1 MLELSGVEV
10 EQHIEEYLSYL
21 TRRGYAAK
29 TARAHGQAL
38 AVCAAFIRREF
49 SDAEEITEITRAMV
63 LAYEKYL
70 AKRID
75 ATGKPMTRARR
86 GAYLSAL
93 KMFLAWL
100 VKEERVYADPAAA
113 VVLPKKREELVK
125 DVLTVEE
132 MERLLR
138 FCSGHSVK
146 GLRDRAVLELLYS
159 AGLRADELTHL
170 RLKDVDL
177 AEKLVFIRQGKGG
190 RERTVPFGESAR
202 YWMERYLSKSRQRL
216 VRPLPSGLEQEDHDL
231 FFVSNWGLPLSTHV
245 LLRIV
250 RRWVKVAGIETRIT
264 THTFRHSC
272 ASHML
277 KGKADIRYVQM
288 QLGHRS
294 IQTTERYLKIEL
306 SDLKEVHARTH
317 PLERED
323 R

>member
-1 MLELSGVEV
+1 MMERHV
-10 EQHIEEYLSYL
+10 EEYLAYL
-21 TRRGYAAK
+21 SRRGYAAK
-29 TARAHGQAL
+29 TARAHGHAL

-70 AKRID
+70 ASRMD

-86 GAYLSAL
+86 GTYLSVM
-93 KMFLAWL
+93 KRFFAWL
-100 VKEERVYADPAAA
+100 VKEERLYADPTAA
-113 VVLPKKREELVK
+113 VVLPKKREEIVK
-125 DVLTVEE
+125 DVLSVEE
-132 MERLLR
+132 MDRLLR
-138 FCSGHSVK
+138 FCAGHSVK
-146 GLRDRAVLELLYS
+146 GLRDRAVLEMLYS
-159 AGLRADELTHL
+159 AGLRADELVHL

-177 AEKLVFIRQGKGG
+177 AEKLVFVRKGKGG

-202 YWMERYLSKSRQRL
+202 YWLERYLAKSRVRL
-216 VRPLPSGLEQEDHDL
+216 IRPLPSGIEQEDHDV
-231 FFVSNWGLPLSTHV
+231 FFVSNWGLPLSCSA

-250 RRWVKVAGIETRIT
+250 RRWVKSAGIEKRIT

-294 IQTTERYLKIEL
+294 IRTTERYLKIEI
-306 SDLKEVHARTH
+306 SDLQEVHARTH
-317 PLERED
+317 PLERLP
-323 R
+323 